1 MSVAV
6 VEITQLEVIMSIV
19 GSCLAI
25 GSYSFVFFGDHL
37 LYSINENLYMAGGI
51 VYSLF
56 AIATQLRG
64 SVFDELASGHWTVI
78 IPLLIGL
85 SVFTR
90 LTKYRWAARYSVSVL
105 SGIGVGVVFG
115 LMIRSQILIPVKAT
129 AEGLMNLSPD
139 PFSAVI
145 VFVGTLLSF
154 TYFLYSRKYSAPFW
168 TGKLGFMSKYGRYFL
183 YASFG
188 YLFGKIYINESLDS
202 VASFWVNY
210 VFRTYLTIQQY
221 LTGS

>member
-1 MSVAV
+1 MA
-6 VEITQLEVIMSIV
+6 ITELELIMSIV
-19 GSCLAI
+19 GSGLAI
-25 GSYSFVFFGDHL
+25 GSYTFVFFGDHF

-56 AIATQLRG
+56 AIITQLKG
-64 SVFDELASGHWTVI
+64 SVLDEIALGHWTVI

-90 LTKYRWAARYSVSVL
+90 LTKYRWAARYSVSTL
-105 SGIGVGVVFG
+105 SGIGIGVVFG
-115 LMIRSQILIPVKAT
+115 LTIRTNILVPVKAT
-129 AEGLMNLSPD
+129 AEGLMSMSPD
-139 PFSAVI
+139 PFSAII

-154 TYFLYSRKYSAPFW
+154 TYFLYSRKYSTPFW

-202 VASFWVNY
+202 VANFWMNY
-210 VFRTYLTIQQY
+210 VYRTFLTIQQY
-221 LTGS
+221 LAGG

>member
-1 MSVAV
+1 MQIT
-6 VEITQLEVIMSIV
+6 EIELLMSIV
-19 GSCLAI
+19 GSALAI
-25 GSYSFVFFGDHL
+25 GSYTFVFFGDHL
-37 LYSINENLYMAGGI
+37 LYSINENLYMAGGV
-51 VYSLF
+51 VYSIF
-56 AIATQLRG
+56 AITTQLKG
-64 SVFDELASGHWTVI
+64 SVFDEIAAGHWTVI

-90 LTKYRWAARYSVSVL
+90 LTKYRWAARYSVSIL

-115 LMIRSQILIPVKAT
+115 LMIRSQILIPVSAT

-139 PFSAVI
+139 PFSAII

-154 TYFLYSRKYSAPFW
+154 TYFLYSRKYATPFW
-168 TGKLGFMSKYGRYFL
+168 TGRLGFMAKYGRFFL

-202 VASFWVNY
+202 VADFWINY
-210 VFRTYLTIQQY
+210 VYRTVLTIQQY
-221 LTGS
+221 LAGA